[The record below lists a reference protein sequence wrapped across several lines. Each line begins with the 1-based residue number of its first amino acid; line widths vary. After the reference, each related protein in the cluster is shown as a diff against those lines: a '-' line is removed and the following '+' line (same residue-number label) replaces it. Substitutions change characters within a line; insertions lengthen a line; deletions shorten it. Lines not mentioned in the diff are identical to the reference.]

1 MEWVKREMVE
11 KITRLEV
18 NPKKLKESQGHNML
32 SKVLAQV
39 RRRLYTSEKLL
50 VTKPWQNQHSKKI
63 ENMQKHIKQ
72 FSFADGDQSCHIC
85 YWPFA
90 GEAPPGGVDDWNSHS
105 PIRVQCG
112 NDHVFGKSCL
122 WQWLYGHERNTCPIC
137 RKELAGDPHSDE
149 PLHWPNEIRALWYQ
163 LDEVEKDHSD
173 ILALK
178 GRIEMREWFPV
189 SDEEWVNIIAN
200 AFIKID
206 GAYWRHPEYVQSVF
220 ESGRIIMLG
229 LTACFPKEL
238 LSGKI
243 GKDAFK
249 QPASIKRIAQWS
261 QNQVLSASRMLLENM
276 AKVLRLYDE
285 FASTKPKSSGLEY
298 WTSKELKSQIKLN
311 PKFPLRIVRWELEAD
326 AAIKVFRRNKTLR
339 NGDLADFALSRAK
352 ELRNGIDE
360 QIFNV
365 SVHRNTRRRDI
376 QMPLLD
382 IRFKLLGLKN

>member
-1 MEWVKREMVE
+1 
-11 KITRLEV
+11 
-18 NPKKLKESQGHNML
+18 
-32 SKVLAQV
+32 
-39 RRRLYTSEKLL
+39 
-50 VTKPWQNQHSKKI
+50 
-63 ENMQKHIKQ
+63 
-72 FSFADGDQSCHIC
+72 
-85 YWPFA
+85 
-90 GEAPPGGVDDWNSHS
+90 
-105 PIRVQCG
+105 
-112 NDHVFGKSCL
+112 
-122 WQWLYGHERNTCPIC
+122 
-137 RKELAGDPHSDE
+137 
-149 PLHWPNEIRALWYQ
+149 
-163 LDEVEKDHSD
+163 
-173 ILALK
+173 
-178 GRIEMREWFPV
+178 
-189 SDEEWVNIIAN
+189 
-200 AFIKID
+200 
-206 GAYWRHPEYVQSVF
+206 
-220 ESGRIIMLG
+220 MLG

-352 ELRNGIDE
+352 ELGNGIDE